1 MVDEIDRGERENDM
15 ETFIQGLGTI
25 GLIFLLVIG
34 VLAGL
39 IASMLEG
46 GRNKGR
52 NVAIG
57 VFGALAVPF
66 LVALAATGA
75 LAAGGLLLILFLS
88 VIGAVMVLLIAR
100 LIFR

>member
-1 MVDEIDRGERENDM
+1 MVDEIDRSERENGM
-15 ETFIQGLGTI
+15 ETFIQALGTI

-57 VFGALAVPF
+57 VLGALLVPF
-66 LVALAATGA
+66 LVTLLATGA

-88 VIGAVMVLLIAR
+88 LIGAVAVLLIAR

>member
-1 MVDEIDRGERENDM
+1 M
-15 ETFIQGLGTI
+15 ETFIQALGTI
-25 GLIFLLVIG
+25 GLIFLLMIG

-57 VFGALAVPF
+57 VFGALLVPF
-66 LVALAATGA
+66 LVALVATGA

-88 VIGAVMVLLIAR
+88 LIGAVMVLLIAR